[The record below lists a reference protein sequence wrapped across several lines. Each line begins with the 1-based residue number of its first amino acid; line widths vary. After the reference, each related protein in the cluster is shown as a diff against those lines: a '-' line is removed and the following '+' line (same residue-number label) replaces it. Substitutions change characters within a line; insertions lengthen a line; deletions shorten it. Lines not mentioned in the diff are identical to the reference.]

1 MRRYK
6 SRDNLIIGGIGV
18 GKPMVITRMN
28 ANKYQKFS
36 AFCKQNSY
44 EYHTVSMILSG
55 QYADI
60 SCEKKVLEMF
70 NSLYFSDVIR
80 L

>member
-1 MRRYK
+1 MSRYK
-6 SRDNLIIGGIGV
+6 SRNNLIIGGIGV

-28 ANKYQKFS
+28 ADQYQKFS

-44 EYHTVSMILSG
+44 EYHNVAMILSG

-70 NSLYFSDVIR
+70 NSLYFSSVIR